1 MKRTRWLA
9 LLLLFGGMLVVA
21 GASAGWGLHSV
32 FGGNA
37 TSTVARAGGET
48 EATVLREL
56 AALKAS
62 DQAFFSVP
70 ESDGRILRMLVE
82 AIGATHVVEI
92 GTSSGYSGLWL
103 SLGMRETGGHLTT
116 FEIDPARA
124 AMARD
129 LFRRA
134 GVADRTTVVV
144 GDAHQNV
151 TNLKEPIDLLFL
163 DADKEGYVDYL
174 RTLQPLVR
182 PGGLIVAHNMR
193 QASGYVDYL
202 SANPDLDTVLL
213 TQGSGLSVT
222 LKKRVP
228 AVPAD

>member
-1 MKRTRWLA
+1 MKRTLWIA
-9 LLLLFGGMLVVA
+9 LLVLLGGVLVLA
-21 GASAGWGLHSV
+21 GGGVGWGLHSV

-37 TSTVARAGGET
+37 TSTAARPHS
-48 EATVLREL
+48 EAEDTVLREL

-62 DQAFFSVP
+62 RQAFFSVP

-82 AIGATHVVEI
+82 SIGARSVVEI

-103 SLGMRETGGHLTT
+103 CLGMRQTGGHLTT

-124 AMARD
+124 AMARE

-134 GVADRTTVVV
+134 GVSERTTVVV

-151 TNLKEPIDLLFL
+151 AALKEPIDLVFL

-174 RTLQPLVR
+174 RTLLPLVR
-182 PGGLIVAHNMR
+182 QGGLIVAHNMSR
-193 QASGYVDYL
+193 ASGYVEHL
-202 SANPDLDTVLL
+202 SANPNLDTVLL

-222 LKKRVP
+222 LKKRAP
-228 AVPAD
+228 AVPVD